1 MMEEDRLVTT
11 GNRVLRKVLSK
22 ELSLKQICGIDTSQ
36 SYKDAFGGRA
46 FYAEEIASRKKKK
59 SYSV

>member
-22 ELSLKQICGIDTSQ
+22 ELSLKQICGVDTSQ
-36 SYKDAFGGRA
+36 SYKDAFGRRA
-46 FYAEEIASRKKKK
+46 F
-59 SYSV
+59 

>member
-1 MMEEDRLVTT
+1 MEEDRLVTT

-22 ELSLKQICGIDTSQ
+22 ELLLKQICEIDTSQ

-46 FYAEEIASRKKKK
+46 F
-59 SYSV
+59 